1 MGVSKRRQP
10 PVEPPDFLQFRQG
23 NASRGPHMRRQWL
36 LVLALSVAV
45 SGCGA
50 SIFSPGISELNSK
63 PNKYYQQSVSF
74 KARIS
79 RIQSLEGETLLEVA
93 DAQEHRIFVR
103 APGSIEAGVDEW
115 VKIEGTLVPEARV
128 GGKLVYDIV
137 MADSVTSARAPIL
150 RNLF

>member
-10 PVEPPDFLQFRQG
+10 RPRTADFLQFYRVH
-23 NASRGPHMRRQWL
+23 ASRGPHMRWRWL

-45 SGCGA
+45 AGCGG
-50 SIFSPGISELNSK
+50 SIFGAGISELNSR
-63 PNKYYQQSVSF
+63 PTKYYQQSVSF

-103 APGSIEAGVDEW
+103 APGPVDVGVDEW

-128 GGKLVYDIV
+128 GGKIVYDIV
-137 MADSVTSARAPIL
+137 MADSISSTRAPL
-150 RNLF
+150 FRNLF

>member
-1 MGVSKRRQP
+1 
-10 PVEPPDFLQFRQG
+10 
-23 NASRGPHMRRQWL
+23 MRRQWL

-45 SGCGA
+45 AGCAGA
-50 SIFSPGISELNSK
+50 IFGPGISELNAK
-63 PNKYYQQSVSF
+63 PNKFYQQSVSF

-79 RIQSLEGETLLEVA
+79 RIQTLEGETLLEVA

-103 APGSIEAGVDEW
+103 APGAVDVGVDEW

-137 MADSVTSARAPIL
+137 MADSVTSARAPLL

>member
-10 PVEPPDFLQFRQG
+10 PVEALDFLQFRQG

-36 LVLALSVAV
+36 LVLALSLAV

-63 PNKYYQQSVSF
+63 PNKFYQQSVSF

-128 GGKLVYDIV
+128 GGKLVYAIV
-137 MADSVTSARAPIL
+137 MADSVTPARAPLL

>member
-10 PVEPPDFLQFRQG
+10 TVEAPDFLQFRQG
-23 NASRGPHMRRQWL
+23 NASRGPHMRRQSI

-45 SGCGA
+45 AGCG
-50 SIFSPGISELNSK
+50 IFGTGISELNSS

-103 APGSIEAGVDEW
+103 APGSVEAGVDEW

-137 MADSVTSARAPIL
+137 MADSVTSARAPLL

>member
-1 MGVSKRRQP
+1 
-10 PVEPPDFLQFRQG
+10 
-23 NASRGPHMRRQWL
+23 MRRRWL

-45 SGCGA
+45 AGCGV
-50 SIFSPGISELNSK
+50 GISELNSR
-63 PNKYYQQSVSF
+63 PNKHYQESVTF
-74 KARIS
+74 KGRIS

-103 APGSIEAGVDEW
+103 VAGSVDAGVDDW

-137 MADSVTSARAPIL
+137 MADSVTTARAPLL

>member
-10 PVEPPDFLQFRQG
+10 RPLAANFLQFYRVH
-23 NASRGPHMRRQWL
+23 ASRGPHMRRRWL

-45 SGCGA
+45 AGCGA
-50 SIFSPGISELNSK
+50 GIADLNAK
-63 PNKYYQQSVSF
+63 PNKFYQQSVSF

-103 APGSIEAGVDEW
+103 TSGPVEAGVDEW

-128 GGKLVYDIV
+128 GGKIVYDIV
-137 MADSVTSARAPIL
+137 MADSVTSARAPLL

>member
-1 MGVSKRRQP
+1 
-10 PVEPPDFLQFRQG
+10 
-23 NASRGPHMRRQWL
+23 MRRRWL

-45 SGCGA
+45 AGCGG
-50 SIFSPGISELNSK
+50 SIFGAGISDLNAK
-63 PNKYYQQSVSF
+63 PNKFYQQSVSF
-74 KARIS
+74 KGRIS

-103 APGSIEAGVDEW
+103 VPGSVDAGVDEW

-137 MADSVTSARAPIL
+137 MADSVESARAPLL

>member
-1 MGVSKRRQP
+1 MGVPEPRQP
-10 PVEPPDFLQFRQG
+10 MVGALDFLQFRRG
-23 NASRGPHMRRQWL
+23 NASRGPHMRRRWL

-45 SGCGA
+45 AGCGMFGA
-50 SIFSPGISELNSK
+50 GIAELNAR
-63 PNKYYQQSVSF
+63 PNKHYQESVSF
-74 KARIS
+74 KGRIS
-79 RIQSLEGETLLEVA
+79 RIQVLEGETLLEVA

-103 APGSIEAGVDEW
+103 APGTIDVGVDEW

-137 MADSVTSARAPIL
+137 MADSVTSARAPLL

>member
-1 MGVSKRRQP
+1 
-10 PVEPPDFLQFRQG
+10 
-23 NASRGPHMRRQWL
+23 MRRQWL

-45 SGCGA
+45 AGCGVGPFA
-50 SIFSPGISELNSK
+50 PGISELNAK
-63 PNKYYQQSVSF
+63 PNKFYQQSVSF

-103 APGSIEAGVDEW
+103 APGTVEAGVDEW

-137 MADSVTSARAPIL
+137 MADSVTSARAPLL

>member
-10 PVEPPDFLQFRQG
+10 ALWRCDFLQFRRVH
-23 NASRGPHMRRQWL
+23 ASRGPHMRRRWL
-36 LVLALSVAV
+36 LVLALSVTVA
-45 SGCGA
+45 GCGA
-50 SIFSPGISELNSK
+50 GIADLNAK
-63 PNKYYQQSVSF
+63 PNKFYQESVSF

-103 APGSIEAGVDEW
+103 TAGPVDVGVDEW
-115 VKIEGTLVPEARV
+115 VKITGTLVPEARV
-128 GGKLVYDIV
+128 GGKIVYDIV
-137 MADSVTSARAPIL
+137 MADSVESARAPLL